1 MPAVHRRQP
10 LRGQAVQ
17 PRVKR
22 QRAIARIVRQL
33 PRGVG
38 QRLLH
43 DVRSVHAGRQP
54 IIEPQGDHAT
64 QPLPVALEKPFNRCG
79 VAGGGVSEQDDQYR
93 PDRPGVMPRPSAN
106 PPECILSS

>member
-1 MPAVHRRQP
+1 MPAVDCRQP

-33 PRGVG
+33 SRGVG

-43 DVRSVHAGRQP
+43 DVGSVHARRQP

-64 QPLPVALEKPFNRCG
+64 QPLPMALEKPFNRSG
-79 VAGGGVSEQDDQYR
+79 IADGGVSEQVISIVR
-93 PDRPGVMPRPSAN
+93 TARG
-106 PPECILSS
+106 